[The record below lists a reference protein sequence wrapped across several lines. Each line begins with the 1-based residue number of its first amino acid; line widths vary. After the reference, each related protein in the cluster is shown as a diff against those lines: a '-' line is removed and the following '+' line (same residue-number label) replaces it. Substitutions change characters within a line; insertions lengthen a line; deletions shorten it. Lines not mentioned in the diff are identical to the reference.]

1 MTVRILT
8 GDVRQVLAT
17 LPDESVLA
25 YCAGVIDSDGTIG
38 IKRSTYAM
46 RVRGDAGAP
55 VFMARCCVRQV
66 EPQAVHL
73 LRDTFG
79 GPVRIN
85 RGQGNGLDLFQWEAR
100 DLIVE
105 NALRL
110 LLPFLRIKRA
120 QAENAIRLREIVAE
134 SKAFRAR
141 KGRGHIGCKSRP
153 QEITDR
159 MEACYALAKT
169 LNKVGRG

>member
-1 MTVRILT
+1 MSITLLH
-8 GDVRQVLAT
+8 GDCREVLDA
-17 LPDESVLA
+17 LPEASVLA

-66 EPQAVHL
+66 EPQAVEL

-79 GPVRIN
+79 GAIRIN
-85 RGQGNGLDLFQWEAR
+85 KGQGACRDLYQWEAR

-105 NALRL
+105 RALLL
-110 LLPFLRIKRA
+110 LLPYLRIKRV
-120 QAENAIRLREIVAE
+120 QAENALAMRALVHE
-134 SKAFRAR
+134 SKATRA
-141 KGRGHIGCKSRP
+141 KKPAGQIGASPRP
-153 QEITDR
+153 EELTAR
-159 MEACYALAKT
+159 MEACYAEAKR
-169 LNKVGRG
+169 LNKVGKR